1 MREFS
6 TTAVEVVHGAW
17 TYTVGKRAATEQ
29 GGLLSG
35 KDPSAFNTAD
45 PLRLFIIQ
53 LGIIILTTQ
62 LLALVLGKFKQPKVI
77 AEVIGGIL
85 LGPTVFGRIPGF
97 TQHVFPLESRPYLSL
112 VANIGLVLFLFL
124 VGLEIEGSVIKRNAR
139 LSFTIACAGMVLPFG
154 LGAGLSKA
162 IYDQFVDPNTVYT
175 HFLLFVGVSFAITA
189 FPVLCRILTELKLLD
204 TTVGIVVLSAG
215 VGNDIVGWVLL
226 ALAVALVNAS
236 SGLTALW
243 ILLVAIGWTLLLLL
257 PGRAAIHWLAR
268 RTGSIQNGPS
278 TLFMTV
284 TVLLMFGS
292 AFFTDIIGVH
302 PIFGGFLVGL
312 IVPRDGGLAIAI
324 TEKLED
330 IVAVMLLPLYFA
342 LSGLST
348 DLSLLNN
355 GITWGYV
362 FAIIALAYLGKF
374 GGCTIAAHFAGFTWR
389 ESAAIGS
396 LMSCKGLIEL
406 IVLNVGLSAHILDT
420 RVFSMFVLEALVLTF
435 MTTPAV
441 QYFYPPRLRVRASA
455 GGVKHA
461 AVESPREKRS
471 LDVPSPTDGL
481 GAVEGWKRHFT
492 VVLDKVEHLP
502 AMMTITQLVR
512 PASGGRVDALRM
524 IELSDRTSA
533 VMRSSAAETLL
544 QTDPL
549 IGVVRALGELG
560 GFSVQAALAV
570 VPPDAFAS
578 SIDEHVQDVGSDLVL
593 VSWSAPHATQH
604 HHTMKDAP
612 ANTTVNPLGFLFGG
626 GGDYAPAVSDAHF
639 VRSVFATSSVD
650 VALYVD
656 PGHGPTGQ
664 KTRKMH
670 FVLPF
675 FGGPDDRLALE
686 FAVQLCASSDA
697 TASVVRIEKSD
708 DPEQTAG
715 SPERPAPAYFSSDNR
730 ATVTSTH
737 GVGFADTMYGN
748 VTTQT
753 RMQSE
758 TADNVHWTRYA
769 SPASR
774 STLPAELQAGLA
786 RMHFSTER
794 TPAPLATAVRLLRS
808 ATTEEE
814 DTRTQR
820 RVFGIVGRSRRLAV
834 ESHREELA
842 EMLAS
847 GDIPLSSDVR
857 KTLGDA
863 ASAVVASDLHVGV
876 VVVQASLNASP
887 A

>member
-1 MREFS
+1 MREF
-6 TTAVEVVHGAW
+6 THTALKVARSAWGVVVH
-17 TYTVGKRAATEQ
+17 KRAAKEQ

-35 KDPSAFNTAD
+35 KDPSAFNEED

-62 LLALVLGKFKQPKVI
+62 LLSLVLRKIKQPKVI

-85 LGPTVFGRIPGF
+85 LGPTCFGRIPGF
-97 TQHVFPLESRPYLSL
+97 TQHVFPQESRPYLSL

-139 LSFTIACAGMVLPFG
+139 LSFTIACAGMVLPFA
-154 LGAGLSKA
+154 LGAGISKA
-162 IYDQFVDPNTVYT
+162 VYDEFVNPDTEFT
-175 HFLLFVGVSFAITA
+175 HFMLFVGVSFAITA

-226 ALAVALVNAS
+226 ALAVALVNAA

-243 ILLVAIGWTLLLLL
+243 ILLVAVGWTIVTLL
-257 PGRAAIHWLAR
+257 PMRLSLHWLAR
-268 RTGSIQNGPS
+268 KTGSIENGPS

-284 TVLLMFGS
+284 TILLMFGS

-348 DLSLLNN
+348 DLSLLDN

-374 GGCTIAAHFAGFTWR
+374 GGCSVAARYAGFNWR
-389 ESAAIGS
+389 EAAAIGS

-406 IVLNVGLSAHILDT
+406 IVLNVGLSAKILDT
-420 RVFSMFVLEALVLTF
+420 RVFSIFVLEALVLTF

-441 QYFYPPRLRVRASA
+441 QYYYPPRVRVRVGA
-455 GGVKHA
+455 GNVTHA
-461 AVESPREKRS
+461 NLETPREKRS
-471 LDVPSPTDGL
+471 LEAPSPTRPPSHDM
-481 GAVEGWKRHFT
+481 WKSRFT
-492 VVLDKVEHLP
+492 VVLDKLEHLP
-502 AMMTITQLVR
+502 AIMTMTQLLQ
-512 PASGGRVDALRM
+512 PEGGSRVDALRL

-533 VMRSSAAETLL
+533 VMRSSAADTLL
-544 QTDPL
+544 ETDPL
-549 IGVVRALGELG
+549 IGVVRALGELN

-570 VPPDAFAS
+570 VPSDNFAA
-578 SIDEHVQDVGSDLVL
+578 SIDEHVQHVESELVL
-593 VSWSAPHATQH
+593 VSWSAPHTTHAEKQPV
-604 HHTMKDAP
+604 A
-612 ANTTVNPLGFLFGG
+612 TTVNPLGALFGVEH
-626 GGDYAPAVSDAHF
+626 APAVSDAAF
-639 VRSVFATSSVD
+639 ARRVFAESSVD

-656 PGHGPTGQ
+656 PGHQ
-664 KTRKMH
+664 AATRNPNKRH

-686 FAVQLCASSDA
+686 LVVQLCSGSADA
-697 TASVVRIEKSD
+697 TASVVRVHKSD
-708 DPEQTAG
+708 LSVEGAPVVG
-715 SPERPAPAYFSSDNR
+715 KPAPAFLGAGGSGATDNR
-730 ATVTSTH
+730 ATVTSMQ
-737 GVGFADTMYGN
+737 GVADTMYGN

-753 RMQSE
+753 RLQSE
-758 TADNVHWTRYA
+758 TADNVAWSRYA
-769 SPASR
+769 NPAARAELPASV
-774 STLPAELQAGLA
+774 QAGLA
-786 RMHFSTER
+786 RIEFSTTA
-794 TPAPLATAVRLLRS
+794 TPTPLAAVVEIITDGFER
-808 ATTEEE
+808 
-814 DTRTQR
+814 R

-834 ESHREELA
+834 ESHAKELA
-842 EMLAS
+842 ELLGVAGS
-847 GDIPLSSDVR
+847 VPVGADVR
-857 KTLGDA
+857 KTLGDV
-863 ASAVVASDLHVGV
+863 ASAIVGSDVRVGV
-876 VVVQASLNASP
+876 MVVQASLASAP